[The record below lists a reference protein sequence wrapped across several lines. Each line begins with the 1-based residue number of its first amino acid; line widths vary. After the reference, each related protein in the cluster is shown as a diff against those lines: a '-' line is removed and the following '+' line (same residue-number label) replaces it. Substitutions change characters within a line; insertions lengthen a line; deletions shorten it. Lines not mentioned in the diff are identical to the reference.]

1 MKTRLIIFSIAI
13 LIAFSFT
20 TLSFS
25 QSKSNYESKTTNK
38 TEKITKDNTKQ
49 LKMTGHESTMKTTDK
64 QEVGKAKVNPQ
75 KMAVNN
81 GKTMGNKKEMM
92 KNKNKTNYKKSNIVK
107 EKPGK
112 NNQDKKEK

>member
-1 MKTRLIIFSIAI
+1 MKIRSIIFSIAI

-20 TLSFS
+20 TLSFA

-38 TEKITKDNTKQ
+38 TEKITKYNTKP
-49 LKMTGHESTMKTTDK
+49 LKMTGHESTLKRTDK
-64 QEVGKAKVNPQ
+64 QEVGKAKVNPD
-75 KMAVNN
+75 KMVMNN
-81 GKTMGNKKEMM
+81 SKTKGDKKEMI
-92 KNKNKTNYKKSNIVK
+92 KNKSKINYKKSNIVK